1 MISVRDIPAHCRAS
15 SSSVRIAS
23 SSYSPDLECVAFKNP
38 DGSRVLVVMNKGEKA
53 RPMVLR
59 FKNQVAK
66 YEIAAHAI
74 TTFLF

>member
-1 MISVRDIPAHCRAS
+1 MMALELPGHNVSIH
-15 SSSVRIAS
+15 SSV
-23 SSYSPDLECVAFKNP
+23 L
-38 DGSRVLVVMNKGEKA
+38 LVVMNKGEKA